1 MANMKKGKNHWT
13 IRMKKL
19 LKIEQKKYARLQEMN
34 NRQVETI
41 AIYKRDVEEMNRIIQ
56 TQVKQVID
64 LKREL
69 DATKKLLAIATDP
82 KSQVVVEK
90 PLLRFTCDVC
100 DHEVLISP
108 EEMTDIGFPI
118 CQTSGCAKFDDEM
131 SYVSTSAMAFDV
143 VDGYIAKAQRGQLA
157 RFIVKLR
164 ARTFLRLKDEKD
176 GVVDNAIIE
185 VLTELVEKPDEPF

>member
-56 TQVKQVID
+56 TQAKQVID

-82 KSQVVVEK
+82 KSQV
-90 PLLRFTCDVC
+90 
-100 DHEVLISP
+100 
-108 EEMTDIGFPI
+108 
-118 CQTSGCAKFDDEM
+118 
-131 SYVSTSAMAFDV
+131 V

-164 ARTFLRLKDEKD
+164 ARTFLRLKDEED